1 MTAVAVTLLGLW
13 HEGIDV
19 NRSYQGV
26 ARATAEAIE
35 SLAGTGTKIDGADL
49 PGGIRAALH
58 YYGGID
64 FARPGEKAPLKLV
77 RVRSDYAPAK
87 ALTEAISRPHTDETF
102 YLVAARF
109 GESCR
114 RHPAAAKHQIPWS
127 LSIPKHV
134 NCDPAL

>member
-1 MTAVAVTLLGLW
+1 MLF
-13 HEGIDV
+13 
-19 NRSYQGV
+19 RS
-26 ARATAEAIE
+26 ATAEAIE

-102 YLVAARF
+102 YLVAGTIR
-109 GESCR
+109 
-114 RHPAAAKHQIPWS
+114 
-127 LSIPKHV
+127 
-134 NCDPAL
+134 

>member
-26 ARATAEAIE
+26 AHATAEAIE

-102 YLVAARF
+102 YLVAGTIR
-109 GESCR
+109 
-114 RHPAAAKHQIPWS
+114 
-127 LSIPKHV
+127 
-134 NCDPAL
+134 

>member
-49 PGGIRAALH
+49 PGGGR
-58 YYGGID
+58 GG
-64 FARPGEKAPLKLV
+64 
-77 RVRSDYAPAK
+77 
-87 ALTEAISRPHTDETF
+87 
-102 YLVAARF
+102 AARL
-109 GESCR
+109 GR
-114 RHPAAAKHQIPWS
+114 R
-127 LSIPKHV
+127 
-134 NCDPAL
+134 

>member
-64 FARPGEKAPLKLV
+64 FARRAKAPELV

-87 ALTEAISRPHTDETF
+87 ALTEAISDP
-102 YLVAARF
+102 Y
-109 GESCR
+109 R
-114 RHPAAAKHQIPWS
+114 RTS
-127 LSIPKHV
+127 TL
-134 NCDPAL
+134 